1 MGRLGVVKV
10 MSLSSFALV
19 VGGLPGVHGAKK
31 AQRRYAGRLIEI
43 RRMETRTV
51 IMPAV

>member
-19 VGGLPGVHGAKK
+19 VGGLPGVHGAKWPRG
-31 AQRRYAGRLIEI
+31 ATPGG
-43 RRMETRTV
+43 
-51 IMPAV
+51 